1 MRPTLFADVNNQ
13 MTVARDEIFG
23 PVLCAI
29 PYRDEVEAIAIANDT
44 DYGLSAM
51 VLGGDA
57 NRARR
62 VAQQIVSGRVL
73 VNTLAHEPKAP
84 FGGFKHSGVG
94 REMGEWGIRAFMEPK
109 SILS

>member
-1 MRPTLFADVNNQ
+1 VRPTLFADVNNQ

-29 PYRDEVEAIAIANDT
+29 PYRDEAEAIAIANDT

-73 VNTLAHEPKAP
+73 VNTTHE
-84 FGGFKHSGVG
+84 VN
-94 REMGEWGIRAFMEPK
+94 RAVRRV
-109 SILS
+109 